1 LKQLKNLAD
10 PFPVKQLL
18 VHHELLLILVI
29 VQIGKIVAPQLYIAI
44 GISATIQHIAGM
56 KEMKVIVAISKD
68 GDAAIFATADY
79 GLTGDLFKILSE
91 LTEKL

>member
-1 LKQLKNLAD
+1 M
-10 PFPVKQLL
+10 
-18 VHHELLLILVI
+18 HHELLLILVI

-44 GISATIQHIAGM
+44 GISAAIQHIAGM
-56 KEMKVIVAISKD
+56 KEMKVIVTISKD

-79 GLTGDLFKILSE
+79 RLTGDLFKILSE